1 MKDAFDLK
9 KSIQEVFSL
18 ASFLVL
24 NSFIF
29 SIMIIWECWH
39 CTKLFIVVSFLQAQY
54 LAEAVG
60 AGMGSSLQGFV
71 KRAFR
76 GWMLDGLEE
85 IYEKH
90 QALSHLGKVSRLKCT
105 FFTWLPLMK
114 DCKLE
119 DMLCWW
125 YFGWSFELSSMVYLS
140 KFFVDW
146 HKAFRGWNLKNI

>member
-29 SIMIIWECWH
+29 LIMTIWEYWH

-76 GWMLDGLEE
+76 G
-85 IYEKH
+85 
-90 QALSHLGKVSRLKCT
+90 
-105 FFTWLPLMK
+105 
-114 DCKLE
+114 
-119 DMLCWW
+119 
-125 YFGWSFELSSMVYLS
+125 
-140 KFFVDW
+140 
-146 HKAFRGWNLKNI
+146 

>member
-29 SIMIIWECWH
+29 SIMTIWECWH

-76 GWMLDGLEE
+76 G
-85 IYEKH
+85 
-90 QALSHLGKVSRLKCT
+90 
-105 FFTWLPLMK
+105 
-114 DCKLE
+114 
-119 DMLCWW
+119 
-125 YFGWSFELSSMVYLS
+125 
-140 KFFVDW
+140 
-146 HKAFRGWNLKNI
+146 

>member
-1 MKDAFDLK
+1 MLD
-9 KSIQEVFSL
+9 I
-18 ASFLVL
+18 FLQIFMIHGLSWMVVWKML
-24 NSFIF
+24 LIWRRPSKRYFLLLPFLFWILIFF
-29 SIMIIWECWH
+29 SIMTIWECWH

-54 LAEAVG
+54 FAEAVG

-114 DCKLE
+114 DC
-119 DMLCWW
+119 
-125 YFGWSFELSSMVYLS
+125 
-140 KFFVDW
+140 
-146 HKAFRGWNLKNI
+146 